1 MSRVI
6 RLEMKM
12 EDFPKH
18 KAIKVQTS
26 DAGPGVSCHKQITK
40 IRLAEAFQIHNL
52 DLQARIHY
60 APMILEAILQ
70 RKSCVL

>member
-1 MSRVI
+1 MSRAI
-6 RLEMKM
+6 RLEMET

-18 KAIKVQTS
+18 KATEAQTS
-26 DAGPGVSCHKQITK
+26 DAGPGVSCHEQITQ
-40 IRLAEAFQIHNL
+40 IRLAEAFQIRNL

-60 APMILEAILQ
+60 APKIFEAILQ